1 MIPESEI
8 LAIDEEGFPLFGE
21 LRVQDPEVGRE
32 LLLNLAKNDFGVYRT
47 ELDDKKYWVENFDAP
62 LVVQNFNSAG
72 HLIFPYELELQFLP
86 NTLRLDE
93 WDRFH
98 GSTQDGV
105 SWVFS
110 RKAQAEFFNLLESF
124 DDESVTFKGETF
136 EPEVWLQNEKAVQS
150 PKFWTD
156 RYQTQATGWELQAP
170 APALVEM
177 LPRMKWPRSRV
188 LILGCGSG
196 NDAAYFAEKGHVVTA
211 VDFSEKALADA
222 QKKYSHLTN
231 ITWLQSDIFKLPQSF
246 ENSFDIVF
254 EHTCYCAID
263 PTRRNDL
270 VKKWVQVL
278 VPGGHLMGIFFV
290 NDKMTGPPFGGS
302 EWEVRERLR
311 KKFQFNF
318 WGRWRNSTEKRTG
331 SELFVFAQKK
341 LA

>member
-1 MIPESEI
+1 MIPETEI

-21 LRVQDPEVGRE
+21 LRVQDPEIGRE
-32 LLLNLAKNDFGVYRT
+32 LLLNLSKNDFGVYRT
-47 ELDDKKYWVENFDAP
+47 EADDKRYWVENFDAP
-62 LVVQNFNSAG
+62 LVVQNFNSTG

-86 NTLRLDE
+86 QTLSVDE

-98 GSTQDGV
+98 GSTQDGI

-110 RKAQAEFFNLLESF
+110 RKAQAEFFNRLESF
-124 DDESVTFKGETF
+124 DDDSVTFNGETY
-136 EPEVWLQNEKAVQS
+136 EPEVWLQKERAVRSSQ
-150 PKFWTD
+150 FWTD
-156 RYQTQATGWELQAP
+156 LYQNQSTGWELQAP

-211 VDFSEKALADA
+211 VDFSEKALAEA

-231 ITWLQSDIFKLPQSF
+231 ITWLQSDIFKLPPSF
-246 ENSFDIVF
+246 DNSFDIVF

-263 PTRRNDL
+263 PALRNEL

-278 VPGGHLMGIFFV
+278 VPGGHLMAIFFV

-318 WGRWRNSTEKRTG
+318 WGRWRNSPEKRTG
-331 SELFVFAQKK
+331 AELFVFAQKK